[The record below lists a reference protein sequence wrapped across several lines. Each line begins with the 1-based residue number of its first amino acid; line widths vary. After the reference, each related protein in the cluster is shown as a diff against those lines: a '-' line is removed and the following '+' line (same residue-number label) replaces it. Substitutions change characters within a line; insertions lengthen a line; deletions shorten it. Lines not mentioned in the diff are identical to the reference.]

1 MDYLKKPE
9 ECKSKEE
16 IRNQI
21 DKIDLE
27 IIRLFAKRFEYEKEI
42 VKFKEN
48 NPDAIIDLNRK
59 NKVIDQRGDWAE
71 ELGLDKKTY
80 EHVFSIVVE
89 HNISK
94 EFEIIKKEK

>member
-21 DKIDLE
+21 DQLDRE
-27 IIRLFAKRFEYEKEI
+27 IILHFAKRFEYVKEI
-42 VKFKEN
+42 VKYKEN

-59 NKVIDQRGDWAE
+59 NKAIDQRGDWAE
-71 ELGLDKKTY
+71 ELSLDKKTY
-80 EHVFSIVVE
+80 ENVFRIVVE
-89 HNISK
+89 HNILK

>member
-1 MDYLKKPE
+1 MNYLEKPE

-27 IIRLFAKRFEYEKEI
+27 IIRLFAKRFEYVKEI
-42 VKFKEN
+42 VKYKEN

-71 ELGLDKKTY
+71 ELSLDKKTY
-80 EHVFSIVVE
+80 ENVFSIVVE

>member
-1 MDYLKKPE
+1 MNNLTKPA
-9 ECKSKEE
+9 ECKSKDE
-16 IRNQI
+16 IRAQI

-27 IIRLFAKRFEYEKEI
+27 IISLFAKRFEYVKEI

-48 NPDAIIDLNRK
+48 NSDAIIDLNRK
-59 NKVIDQRGDWAE
+59 NKVIDQRGGWAA

-80 EHVFSIVVE
+80 EQIFSIVVE
-89 HNISK
+89 HSILK

>member
-1 MDYLKKPE
+1 MNNLTKPA
-9 ECKSKEE
+9 ECNSKDE
-16 IRNQI
+16 IRAQI

-27 IIRLFAKRFEYEKEI
+27 IISLFAKRFEYVKEI

-48 NPDAIIDLNRK
+48 NSDAIIDLSRK
-59 NKVIDQRGDWAE
+59 NKVIDQRGGWAA

-80 EHVFSIVVE
+80 EHIFSIVVE
-89 HNISK
+89 HSILK